1 MVYRRRRFVRRS
13 RPART
18 RRVKTIARVA
28 RRVVRRMAELH
39 RTTPAN
45 LTASIGSIT
54 SSWNEIDL
62 CDNIATGVDIGQR
75 IGRKIA
81 INSFYLDGV
90 LQGGQSNLAADDAF
104 NTVRFVLG
112 LWRSQ
117 APCALSGLDI
127 GSMINKSGYSATGG
141 VSLIRKY
148 RDFKV
153 ILASPGADSTGYLP
167 AVRKVRIYVKFRRPI
182 TISFPATAATTTQSM
197 FLILSVISDS
207 VAIPN
212 PGFISGRYTLTWH
225 DI

>member
-1 MVYRRRRFVRRS
+1 MVYRRRRFVRRA

-28 RRVVRRMAELH
+28 RRVVMRMSELH
-39 RTTPAN
+39 RLTPVA
-45 LTASIGSIT
+45 LTSSMGSI
-54 SSWNEIDL
+54 SSTWHEIDL
-62 CDNIATGVDIGQR
+62 CDDIAMGGDLGQR

-81 INSFYLDGV
+81 VNSFYLDGV
-90 LQGGQSNLAADDAF
+90 LQGGQTNLATDDRF

-112 LWRSQ
+112 LWRSRT
-117 APCALSGLDI
+117 PCTANSLTMS
-127 GSMINKSGYSATGG
+127 SMINKSGYGVTGG
-141 VSLIRKY
+141 ASLIRKF

-153 ILASPGADSTGYLP
+153 ILSTPGADSTGYLP

-182 TISFPATAATTTQSM
+182 TILFPASAATTTQSM

-212 PGFISGRYTLTWH
+212 PGFTNGSFTLSWY

>member
-1 MVYRRRRFVRRS
+1 MVYRRRRFVRRA

-28 RRVVRRMAELH
+28 RRVVKRMAELH
-39 RTTPAN
+39 RTAPAN
-45 LTASIGSIT
+45 LTASMGTIT
-54 SSWNEIDL
+54 SIWNEIDL
-62 CDNIATGVDIGQR
+62 CDNIATGADVGQR
-75 IGRKIA
+75 LGRRIA

-90 LQGGQSNLAADDAF
+90 LSGGQVNSNLDDAF

-117 APCALSGLDI
+117 GPCAANSLDI

-141 VSLIRKY
+141 VALIRKY

-153 ILASPGADSTGYLP
+153 ILASPGADSSGYLP

-182 TISFPATAATTTQSM
+182 NITFPATAATTTQSV

-207 VAIPN
+207 VAVPN

>member
-1 MVYRRRRFVRRS
+1 MVYRRRRFVRRA

-28 RRVVRRMAELH
+28 RRVVMRMSELH
-39 RTTPAN
+39 RLTPVA
-45 LTASIGSIT
+45 LTSSMGSI
-54 SSWNEIDL
+54 SSTWNEIDL
-62 CDNIATGVDIGQR
+62 CDDIAMGGDLGQR

-81 INSFYLDGV
+81 VNSFYLDGV
-90 LQGGQSNLAADDAF
+90 LQGGQTNLATDDRF

-112 LWRSQ
+112 LWRSRT
-117 APCALSGLDI
+117 PCTANSLTMS
-127 GSMINKSGYSATGG
+127 SMINKSGYSVTGG
-141 VSLIRKY
+141 ASLIRKF

-153 ILASPGADSTGYLP
+153 ILSTPGADSTGYLP

-182 TISFPATAATTTQSM
+182 TILFPASAATTTQSM

-212 PGFISGRYTLTWH
+212 PGFTSGSFTLSWY

>member
-1 MVYRRRRFVRRS
+1 MVYRRRRFVRRA

-39 RTTPAN
+39 RTAPIT
-45 LTASIGSIT
+45 LTSSIGSIN

-62 CDNIATGVDIGQR
+62 CSNIVIGTDVGNR

-90 LQGGQSNLAADDAF
+90 LQGGQSNLATDDAF

-117 APCALSGLDI
+117 TPCALNGLDI
-127 GSMINKSGYSATGG
+127 GSMINKSGYGSTGG
-141 VSLIRKY
+141 ISLVRKY
-148 RDFKV
+148 RDFKI
-153 ILASPGADSTGYLP
+153 ILSTPGADSTGYLP

-182 TISFPATAATTTQSM
+182 NITFPATSTTTIQSTY
-197 FLILSVISDS
+197 LILSVISDS

-212 PGFISGRYTLTWH
+212 PGFISGRYSLTWH